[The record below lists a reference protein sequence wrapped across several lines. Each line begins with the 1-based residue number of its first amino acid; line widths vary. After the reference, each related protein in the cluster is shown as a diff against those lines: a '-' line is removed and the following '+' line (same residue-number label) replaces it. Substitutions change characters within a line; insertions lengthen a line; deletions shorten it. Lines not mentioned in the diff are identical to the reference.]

1 MRIGGGVET
10 RRARWKNPGLLLSG
24 GAHGAML
31 VALLIHFNH
40 PPEQQD
46 QPETVQVDLV
56 DDPSNQISQGEKT
69 AKLDPTP
76 TRRVDK
82 VAEAE
87 EHHPL
92 PPTEQATKDTASLD
106 APDKANDDPGK
117 GEKPVASAPPPPP
130 PVPMPPEKPV
140 EQPPEKAETA
150 PTPPARPV
158 EVAKAEPPKPEP
170 RPEPAKAAPA
180 KAEPAKPEPA
190 KEEAKDE
197 PDAEAM
203 APKPPPRPKTPPKE
217 QPKPEAKEEQKEPAK
232 DVPKDAPKPPH
243 RPVKVAKVLPPKKPE
258 VKPEPKPEPVA
269 VPPRPEPKPE
279 KPSLFDQVASLLKK
293 NPEPPAPKPR
303 TGNETKDAPRH
314 DDFNPDKIAALVS
327 HEDAQRRAS
336 TGRLVTKASLGLPTG
351 HAEKLSPAMAA
362 QIDNWL
368 IDHYRGCWSYF
379 GLGGTQDY
387 VPQLRIAMAQDG
399 TLIGQPALINPPK
412 DPNLRSLA
420 DSAIRAVNRCN
431 PMEIPARFR
440 PYYDQGYKDRVVR
453 FDPKEMS

>member
-1 MRIGGGVET
+1 MRSEGGVET
-10 RRARWKNPGLLLSG
+10 RRTGRMTPGLLVSG
-24 GAHGAML
+24 GAHA
-31 VALLIHFNH
+31 ALLVVLLVHFARA
-40 PPEQQD
+40 PEVTA
-46 QPETVQVDLV
+46 QPETVQVDLL

-76 TRRVDK
+76 QRRADK

-92 PPTEQATKDTASLD
+92 PPTEQATRDTPSLD
-106 APDKANDDPGK
+106 SPDKANDDPGR

-130 PVPMPPEKPV
+130 VPPERPV
-140 EQPPEKAETA
+140 EQQAEKIEA

-158 EVAKAEPPKPEP
+158 EVAKAEPEK
-170 RPEPAKAAPA
+170 PEPAKT
-180 KAEPAKPEPA
+180 AKPEPA
-190 KEEAKDE
+190 KETSKDE

-217 QPKPEAKEEQKEPAK
+217 EAKEDAPKEP
-232 DVPKDAPKPPH
+232 PKPPH
-243 RPVKVAKVLPPKKPE
+243 RPVEKKVAKVLPPKRPETKPE
-258 VKPEPKPEPVA
+258 IKPEPA
-269 VPPRPEPKPE
+269 VVPPPRPEPPE
-279 KPSLFDQVASLLKK
+279 KPAKPTLFDQVASLLKK
-293 NPEPPAPKPR
+293 TPEPPAPKPR
-303 TGNETKDAPRH
+303 AGNETKDAHPH
-314 DDFNPDKIAALVS
+314 DDFNPDKISSLLDHDV
-327 HEDAQRRAS
+327 AQRRAS
-336 TGRLVTKASLGLPTG
+336 TGRSITKASLGLPTG
-351 HAEKLSPAMAA
+351 HAEKLSPSMAA

-387 VPQLRIAMAQDG
+387 VPQLRITMAQDG
-399 TLIGQPALINPPK
+399 ALIGQPALINPPK

-431 PMEIPARFR
+431 PMEIPPRFR

-453 FDPKEMS
+453 FDPKELS